1 MTHYVGE
8 HQYQLQ
14 EKPGQFP
21 LCDPQPK
28 VTAITVA
35 EFEHIQHITRSED
48 KQWTKRLHLC

>member
-1 MTHYVGE
+1 MAHYVGE

-14 EKPGQFP
+14 EKPGQFL